1 MVLESF
7 WRHFGD
13 ILETFWYLDGF
24 WRHFGEFL
32 DTFWNSA
39 IPQLDTS
46 TVVFTSEPLGP
57 SESIDGTGKIGVMN
71 RRYGVFIE
79 NFVKKRMPCAPKP
92 S

>member
-24 WRHFGEFL
+24 WRQFGEFL
-32 DTFWNSA
+32 DTFWKFA

-46 TVVFTSEPLGP
+46 T
-57 SESIDGTGKIGVMN
+57 D
-71 RRYGVFIE
+71 
-79 NFVKKRMPCAPKP
+79 FVTQMGLEMDLDD
-92 S
+92 